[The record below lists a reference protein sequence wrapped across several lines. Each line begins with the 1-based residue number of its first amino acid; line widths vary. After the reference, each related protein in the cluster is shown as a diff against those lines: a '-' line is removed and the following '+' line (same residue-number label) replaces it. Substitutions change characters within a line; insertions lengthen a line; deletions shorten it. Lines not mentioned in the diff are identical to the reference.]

1 MKALLY
7 PAMRLM
13 DRLGFGMKFGLIS
26 VVFFLPIL
34 ITSFYLLR
42 DAYEQYGR
50 TALARDSLV
59 LLDAGFDARRDL
71 ETYQALLAIRATEPQ
86 QDKAL
91 LDSRLGELQ
100 QRLRQRL
107 QALPTGMF
115 PPAARAV
122 LDQER
127 GALLN
132 QLQAVAD
139 EPSQHSKVLHA
150 ERLYAAAQVFINRI
164 VNDSGLGQDAEAEV
178 RQRTELISRG
188 TAEVTML
195 LGQLRT
201 IGTAALGQGV
211 LHSNDSMRL
220 DELLSALEKLQGAY
234 GLMLEPLRG
243 GALAAQAE
251 ASLSSLAELAGRLE
265 EEVIISDSLST
276 PWPVFFEQMS
286 GLLARTHALE
296 DASLQRLEQR
306 LAERLA
312 AQQARMFGLLA
323 AMLGVMLLIAYLY
336 GAFYLSIRQTLQ
348 ALRGVMRQ
356 VAAGDMTVSFQAA
369 SRDELAELGQDFSAS
384 VAQVRVLIERV
395 GQTAAEVEGQAQ
407 RVEEISSQSSQAV
420 REQRERIDQ
429 VATAMNEMSA
439 TAQEVARSAATA
451 VTNAQGVNRESSAGR
466 ELVDKQV
473 REIQHLAEGLDR
485 AVATVNRLA
494 VDSQAIGQVLDVIKG
509 VAEQTNLL
517 ALNAAIEAARAGEQG
532 RGFAVVADE
541 VRSLAQ
547 RTQQSTAEIEQM
559 IARLR
564 EGVNAAVDGM
574 HTSHSQADAT
584 AGHSGAVQQALENI
598 LAAVSAIVDQNQQ
611 IAAAVEQQTA
621 VAHDIDQNI
630 VQISQTGERTS
641 DGAAQAEQASRELSG
656 SVARLR
662 QLIGTFKV

>member
-34 ITSFYLLR
+34 VTSFYLLR
-42 DAYEQYGR
+42 DVYVQYGR
-50 TALARDSLV
+50 TELARASLTV
-59 LLDAGFDARRDL
+59 LGAGLEARRGL
-71 ETYQALLAIRATEPQ
+71 EDFNALLAIRATEPQ

-91 LDSRLGELQ
+91 LDSRIGELQ
-100 QRLRQRL
+100 QQLRQRL

-115 PPAARAV
+115 PAEVRRV

-127 GALLN
+127 AALLG
-132 QLQAVAD
+132 QLQGVAD
-139 EPSQHSKVLHA
+139 EPSQHSKVVQA
-150 ERLYAAAQVFINRI
+150 ERLYAAAQAFINRI
-164 VNDSGLGQDAEAEV
+164 INDSGLGQDAEADV
-178 RQRTELISRG
+178 RQRIELVSRG
-188 TAEVTML
+188 TAEVTVL

-201 IGTAALGQGV
+201 VGTAALGQGV
-211 LHSNDSMRL
+211 LNSGDSTRL
-220 DELLSALEKLQGAY
+220 DELLADLEKLQGTYAVA
-234 GLMLEPLRG
+234 LEPLRQG
-243 GALAAQAE
+243 PLAAQAD
-251 ASLSSLAELAGRLE
+251 ASLKTLAEMAERLE
-265 EEVIISDSLST
+265 NDVIMSDSLDT
-276 PWPVFFEQMS
+276 PWPAFFDDM
-286 GLLARTHALE
+286 GRLLAQTHAVE
-296 DASLQRLEQR
+296 QASLKRLDDR
-306 LAERLA
+306 LKERLD
-312 AQQARMFGLLA
+312 AQQLRMTGLLA

-336 GAFYLSIRQTLQ
+336 GAFYLSIRQTLKS
-348 ALRGVMRQ
+348 LRIVMQ
-356 VAAGDMTVSFQAA
+356 KVAAGDMTVSFQAA

-384 VAQVRVLIERV
+384 VAQVRALIERV
-395 GQTAAEVEGQAQ
+395 GQTAAEVESQAQ
-407 RVEEISSQSSQAV
+407 RVEQISSQSSQAV
-420 REQRERIDQ
+420 SEQRERIDQ

-451 VTNAQGVNRESSAGR
+451 VNNAQGVNRESSAGR
-466 ELVDKQV
+466 ELVHKQV
-473 REIQHLAEGLDR
+473 GEIQHLAEGLDR
-485 AVATVNRLA
+485 AVSTVNRLA
-494 VDSQAIGQVLDVIKG
+494 ADSQAIGQVLDVIKG

-584 AGHSGAVQQALENI
+584 AGHSGAVQQALENV
-598 LAAVSAIVDQNQQ
+598 LTAVGAIVDQNQQ

-630 VQISQTGERTS
+630 VQISQAGERTS
-641 DGAAQAEQASRELSG
+641 EGAAQTEQASRELSG

-662 QLIGTFKV
+662 QLIGAFKV

>member
-34 ITSFYLLR
+34 VTSFYLLR
-42 DAYEQYGR
+42 DAYVQYGQ
-50 TALARDSLV
+50 TELARNSLV
-59 LLDAGFDARRDL
+59 LLDAALEARRGL
-71 ETYQALLAIRATEPQ
+71 EDFKGLLAIRATEPQ
-86 QDKAL
+86 HDKAL
-91 LDSRLGELQ
+91 LDSRISELQ
-100 QRLRQRL
+100 QRLRQQL
-107 QALPTGMF
+107 QALPSNMF
-115 PPAARAV
+115 PPAVRAV

-127 GALLN
+127 SALAS

-139 EPSQHSKVLHA
+139 EPSQHNKAENA
-150 ERLYAAAQVFINRI
+150 ERLYTAAQVFINRI
-164 VNDSGLGQDAEAEV
+164 VNDSGLGQDAETDV
-178 RQRTELISRG
+178 RQRIELLSRD
-188 TAEVTML
+188 TAEVTGL
-195 LGQLRT
+195 LGQLRA
-201 IGTAALGQGV
+201 IGAAALGQGV

-220 DELLSALEKLQGAY
+220 DELLVALEKLQGAY
-234 GLMLEPLRG
+234 ALQLEPVRQG
-243 GALAAQAE
+243 VLASHAD
-251 ASLSSLAELAGRLE
+251 ASLKSLGELAVRLE
-265 EEVIISDSLST
+265 DEVVMSDSLST
-276 PWPVFFEQMS
+276 PWPEFFDGM
-286 GLLARTHALE
+286 GRLLAHTHALE
-296 DASLQRLEQR
+296 DASLQRLDQR
-306 LAERLA
+306 LAERLD
-312 AQQARMFGLLA
+312 AQRIRMFGLLA
-323 AMLGVMLLIAYLY
+323 AMLGALLLIAYLY

-348 ALRGVMRQ
+348 ALRGVMQQ
-356 VAAGDMTVSFQAA
+356 VAAGDMTVAFQAA
-369 SRDELAELGQDFSAS
+369 SRDELAELGQDFSTS
-384 VAQVRVLIERV
+384 VAQVRSLIERV
-395 GQTAAEVEGQAQ
+395 AQTAAEVEGQAQ
-407 RVEEISSQSSQAV
+407 RVEQISSQSSQAV

-451 VTNAQGVNRESSAGR
+451 VSNAQGVNRESHAGR
-466 ELVDKQV
+466 ELVGKQV
-473 REIQHLAEGLDR
+473 QEIQQLAAGLDR
-485 AVATVNRLA
+485 AVASINRLA
-494 VDSQAIGQVLDVIKG
+494 ADSQAIGQVLDVIKG

-559 IARLR
+559 IVRLR

-574 HTSHSQADAT
+574 HASHSQADAT
-584 AGHSGAVQQALENI
+584 AGHSDAVQQALENI

-630 VQISQTGERTS
+630 VQISQAGERTS
-641 DGAAQAEQASRELSG
+641 EGASQAEQASRELSG